1 MASDPR
7 RAPATKGSKR
17 KPTTLDS
24 FCTKKGAQGT
34 EERGEEGR
42 QGTSPKAAPPFQG
55 ENCPQALL
63 ELQYK
68 VMRMEEIWQERW
80 EAAQNRNLQ
89 LETEAQKSNEMIK
102 ARNEQL
108 EAMTAENQSLKTR
121 MEQMEAR
128 NSSWKPRQLKTNP

>member
-1 MASDPR
+1 M
-7 RAPATKGSKR
+7 
-17 KPTTLDS
+17 DS

-34 EERGEEGR
+34 EETGEEGR
-42 QGTSPKAAPPFQG
+42 QGTSPKAAPPSQG
-55 ENCPQALL
+55 ENGPQALL
-63 ELQYK
+63 ELQSK
-68 VMRMEEIWQERW
+68 VMRMEIWQERW
-80 EAAQNRNLQ
+80 EAAQNRILQ
-89 LETEAQKSNEMIK
+89 LKTEAQKSNEMMK